1 MSDLPTPDQQS
12 HPHPHPFPHPR
23 RRAVLSG
30 AFVLGAGA
38 VLGSGLSGNAWAAAA
53 AGPVISGCAA
63 WRARP
68 PSAPVKLLPTAPHKI
83 IVHHTATANST
94 DYTQEHAFAL
104 SRSIQAYHMD
114 DNGWIDSGQH
124 FTISRGGW
132 ITEGRHSSVA
142 ALGAGTQQVESAHCT
157 GQNTVAVGIENEGTY
172 TTVDPRSA
180 QYAKLVDLC
189 AYICRQYGLRPYQ
202 IFGHRDFNNT
212 NCPGDRLYAM
222 LPQLRAD
229 VAARTG
235 GDPGWTAWST
245 ARVGDSG
252 ERVRSLQYLLNS
264 RGSSLT
270 VDGSF
275 GPATESAVR
284 AFQTTN
290 RASVDGVAGNQTWH
304 QLVNP
309 VRRGAQGDPVKA
321 LQSQLNAHGQAL
333 VVDGSFGSGTEAG
346 VRAFQTSATLPVD
359 GVADARTWNR
369 LLVQTG

>member
-1 MSDLPTPDQQS
+1 MSDLPS
-12 HPHPHPFPHPR
+12 SYPR

-30 AFVLGAGA
+30 AFALGVGA
-38 VLGSGLSGNAWAAAA
+38 VLGTGLPAGAWAAAVPA
-53 AGPVISGCAA
+53 IAGCVA
-63 WRARP
+63 WGARP
-68 PSAPVKLLPTAPHKI
+68 PSAPVKLLATAPHKI
-83 IVHHTATANST
+83 IVHHTASANST
-94 DYTQEHAFAL
+94 DYSQAHAFAL
-104 SRSIQAYHMD
+104 SRAIQNSHMD
-114 DNGWIDSGQH
+114 ERGWIDSGQH

-142 ALGAGTQQVESAHCT
+142 ASGGGTQQVESAHCT

-189 AYICRQYGLRPYQ
+189 AYLCAQYGLRAYQ

-212 NCPGDRLYAM
+212 ECPGSRLYAM

-229 VAARTG
+229 VAARIG
-235 GDPGWTAWST
+235 GSPSWGGWPVARPGEA
-245 ARVGDSG
+245 G
-252 ERVRSLQYLLNS
+252 ERVTSLQHLLNS
-264 RGSSLT
+264 RGAALS

-284 AFQTTN
+284 AFQTAS

-309 VRRGAQGDPVKA
+309 LARGAQGDAVKA
-321 LQSQLNAHGQAL
+321 LQGQLAAHGQVL

-346 VRAFQTSATLPVD
+346 VRAFQTSAALPAD
-359 GVADARTWNR
+359 GVADARTWSR
-369 LLVQTG
+369 LLL